1 MISIIT
7 TFFNAEKFIE
17 ANLRSVQSI
26 ESQHMIEHV
35 LVDDGSTDH
44 SNKIVSRY
52 VSKNVS
58 LISKGRLGRARALN
72 MAISKS
78 KFRYLCILDADDL
91 INPEWISNFIENKDI
106 FLNSNNNTAVF
117 FGGIKI
123 IDSKLRNVVYKD
135 INPLDLKYRKYNS
148 NKIFFHNPI
157 CHSGVIIDKDSF
169 MGAKIYN
176 EQRKA
181 QLDWDLWFKIIGL
194 GKSFLEFDC
203 IATAK
208 RIHAGQF
215 YERKTRIKYLFSSMI
230 LQLSWTTKL
239 RVSILPFVLI
249 ACTLR
254 FFWGFMHTKLRTDF
268 HDSSH

>member
-7 TFFNAEKFIE
+7 TFFNADKFIE
-17 ANLRSVQSI
+17 ANIRSVQSI
-26 ESQHMIEHV
+26 PSQHMIEHI
-35 LVDDGSTDH
+35 LVDDGSTDQ
-44 SNKIVSRY
+44 SNKIVSSY
-52 VSKNVS
+52 VSQNVS

-72 MAISKS
+72 IAISKS

-91 INPEWISNFIENKDI
+91 INPKWVTNFIENKDI
-106 FLNSNNNTAVF
+106 FLNANNNTVVF

-135 INPLDLKYRKYNS
+135 INPLDLKYRKYNN

-157 CHSGVIIDKDSF
+157 CHSGVIIDKDFF

-181 QLDWDLWFKIIGL
+181 QLDWDLWFKIVGL
-194 GKSFLEFDC
+194 GKNFLEFDC

-208 RIHAGQF
+208 RIHADQF
-215 YERKTRIKYLFSSMI
+215 YEKKTRIKYLISSMI
-230 LQLSWTTKL
+230 LQLYWTIKIRIL
-239 RVSILPFVLI
+239 ILPLVLI
-249 ACTLR
+249 ACILR
-254 FFWGFMHTKLRTDF
+254 FFWGLMHTKFRTNF
-268 HDSSH
+268 HDRSH